1 MGEIILEENRQS
13 YHTEDRR
20 KREKL
25 LVSSGTGANDP
36 EWRRETLRLFLL
48 AENCVVAERVNTA
61 GNRRG
66 ESFALSAYSSLQQS
80 VYTIALLAWPDNRN
94 SISSSSKW
102 KLVFGRLSWQCHKTV
117 SLTADNS
124 KESESMHGRLHIE
137 SLHKSRCMFKGNGK
151 EGALMAATL

>member
-1 MGEIILEENRQS
+1 MGEIILEENRRS
-13 YHTEDRR
+13 YRTEEKGR

-36 EWRRETLRLFLL
+36 EWRRETLLLLRLFLL

-61 GNRRG
+61 GNRRE
-66 ESFALSAYSSLQQS
+66 ESFALSAYSSLQQF

-124 KESESMHGRLHIE
+124 KERA
-137 SLHKSRCMFKGNGK
+137 RVCM
-151 EGALMAATL
+151 EGCT